1 MTVIVNGA
9 QVAKDSLGIT
19 DGSSEGKQIIRKK
32 KCKDDNYYI
41 LSNAVLILDSTRQ
54 Y

>member
-32 KCKDDNYYI
+32 NVKTI
-41 LSNAVLILDSTRQ
+41 IIIFFRMQS
-54 Y
+54 